1 MTLHKR
7 KVNDDNIQRT
17 GEEPLEIP
25 QGWAIAVGDAD
36 DVRVCGTHAW
46 QSDFLVFRDGRS
58 FGTLAHPQPSRIG
71 DCSCC
76 AYMVMFLTNDQESK
90 ILSFLMFLC
99 GMANFAL
106 QNGPRVMCC
115 CG

>member
-58 FGTLAHPQPSRIG
+58 FGTLANPQPSRIG
-71 DCSCC
+71 DCTCC
-76 AYMVMFLTNDQESK
+76 GYIIMTLTKDQE
-90 ILSFLMFLC
+90 
-99 GMANFAL
+99 
-106 QNGPRVMCC
+106 
-115 CG
+115 